1 MSSNAALPRL
11 NKLEKIDDA
20 LLNVEPALED
30 ADDEP

>member
-1 MSSNAALPRL
+1 VEDAALPRL
-11 NKLEKIDDA
+11 NGLEKFDDA

>member
-11 NKLEKIDDA
+11 NSLEKIDDA